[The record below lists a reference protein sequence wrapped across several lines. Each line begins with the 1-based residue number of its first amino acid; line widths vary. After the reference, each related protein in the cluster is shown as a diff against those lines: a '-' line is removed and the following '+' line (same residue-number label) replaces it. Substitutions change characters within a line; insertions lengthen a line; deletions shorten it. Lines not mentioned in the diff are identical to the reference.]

1 MARALIHE
9 PDTAMTRDEFLAWV
23 EQQPDGRYERIDGIV
38 VAMSPERVS
47 HIDRKYAV
55 FFALQRGM
63 REVGLR
69 SCQLVGD
76 GVSIRVDESDFI
88 PDALLRCGPRLPGD
102 ATFAPDPIVLVEI
115 LSPDS
120 GTRDRVTK
128 LRAYFKLPTV
138 QHYLIVWPDEP
149 RVVRHSRGAKNE
161 IVTDVFATGP
171 IRLDPPGISV
181 TVEEFYTDW
190 SSA

>member
-1 MARALIHE
+1 MARALTHE
-9 PDTAMTRDEFLAWV
+9 PDTAMTREEFLAWV
-23 EQQPDGRYERIDGIV
+23 KQQPDGRYERIDGIV
-38 VAMSPERVS
+38 VAMSPERVA

-55 FFALQRGM
+55 FFALQRATK
-63 REVGLR
+63 EAGLR
-69 SCQLVGD
+69 SCQIVGD

-138 QHYLIVWPDEP
+138 RHYLIVWPDER
-149 RVVRHSRGAKNE
+149 RVVRHSRGPGDE
-161 IVTDVFATGP
+161 IVTDVFTTGAIP
-171 IRLDPPGISV
+171 LDPPGLSI
-181 TVEEFYTDW
+181 TVEDIYAD
-190 SSA
+190 